1 MSKFRGYLHK
11 PTENFLKKI
20 EEINSLKALGP
31 EEINEFATNLAKD
44 LIKEKGIRED
54 ITTTQLRKVY
64 NEIKRLQ
71 REETFDEKKLYILDP
86 RLAYA
91 TAREKGL
98 NDIYAIF
105 KECLPK
111 IKEKPDLN
119 MFTYIL
125 EAIVAYHKYEKALKG
140 KEGE

>member
-1 MSKFRGYLHK
+1 MSEFRGYLHK
-11 PTENFLKKI
+11 PTEDFLEKI
-20 EEINSLKALGP
+20 KNISSLKELKP
-31 EEINEFATNLAKD
+31 EKINEFASNLAKD
-44 LIKEKGIRED
+44 LIKEIRED

-64 NEIKRLQ
+64 GEIKRLQ

-91 TAREKGL
+91 TAREKKL